1 MIKQTLDVYLK
12 EFVARDIKV
21 KFLCICSDEGIGKN
35 DDIAFK
41 TENIGVPC
49 DTDPVFIKQWLKDNR
64 KENIVVFTT
73 YQSGRIIAELSKELK
88 LTFDLGI
95 FDEAHKT
102 VGSSKKLFSHLL
114 FEDNISVDKRI
125 YMTATERFYSGSKDD
140 MISMDDEDIYGETFS
155 FMSFKD
161 AVNQNLLTD
170 YKIITIDVKKSEVA
184 EFIKSNGLVQLSDK
198 WKKETEARSLSSMI
212 ALRKAM
218 NRFDIKNVVSFHS
231 SIERA
236 KRNMGIHSYI
246 TSTYGYKPID
256 TFTVSGKDS
265 TSKRSVIVNEFAS
278 SERALI
284 TNARCLTEG
293 VDVPNIDCIVFSDP
307 RK

>member
-1 MIKQTLDVYLK
+1 
-12 EFVARDIKV
+12 
-21 KFLCICSDEGIGKN
+21 
-35 DDIAFK
+35 
-41 TENIGVPC
+41 
-49 DTDPVFIKQWLKDNR
+49 
-64 KENIVVFTT
+64 
-73 YQSGRIIAELSKELK
+73 
-88 LTFDLGI
+88 
-95 FDEAHKT
+95 
-102 VGSSKKLFSHLL
+102 
-114 FEDNISVDKRI
+114 
-125 YMTATERFYSGSKDD
+125 MTATERFYSGSKDD

-293 VDVPNIDCIVFSDP
+293 VDVPNIDCIVFADP
-307 RK
+307 RKSKVDIVQALGRGLKKERR